1 MRYIYIYIYTQRSNQ
16 WTDTWRGVYW
26 IRRRGKEGKEQ
37 RGIMLRIKCNNMSR
51 ISRLELRKREKK
63 ISGEGRNDKN
73 DSWKEKL
80 RWPWTNLYRAC
91 PSLWWI
97 DPISAQIRY
106 SFQFERCLVAFDRNQ
121 FTRFLSRA
129 LLSSQR
135 QFAIETW
142 LIYEFMNF
150 DVDVG
155 DFLIGFLIITGIK
168 LRIYDR
174 RGS

>member
-73 DSWKEKL
+73 DSWKNCDDL
-80 RWPWTNLYRAC
+80 
-91 PSLWWI
+91 
-97 DPISAQIRY
+97 
-106 SFQFERCLVAFDRNQ
+106 ERTCIERVQ
-121 FTRFLSRA
+121 VSGESTRFRLKYVIRSNLNAASSLSIEINSPA
-129 LLSSQR
+129 SFLALSSPLKGNLR
-135 QFAIETW
+135 SKRGWST
-142 LIYEFMNF
+142 NF
-150 DVDVG
+150 DVD

>member
-91 PSLWWI
+91 PSLWRI

-121 FTRFLSRA
+121 FIRFLSRA
-129 LLSSQR
+129 LLSSQICDR
-135 QFAIETW
+135 NVVVVD
-142 LIYEFMNF
+142 LRIYEFWCRCWWFFN
-150 DVDVG
+150 
-155 DFLIGFLIITGIK
+155 
-168 LRIYDR
+168 RIFNNYR
-174 RGS
+174 NQVTYIW

>member
-1 MRYIYIYIYTQRSNQ
+1 MRYIYIYIYIYTQRSNQ

-26 IRRRGKEGKEQ
+26 IRRRGKEKEQ

-91 PSLWWI
+91 PSLWRI

-129 LLSSQR
+129 LLSSQICDR
-135 QFAIETW
+135 
-142 LIYEFMNF
+142 NV
-150 DVDVG
+150 VD
-155 DFLIGFLIITGIK
+155 
-168 LRIYDR
+168 LRI
-174 RGS
+174 SMSMSVIF